1 MNENFSTCS
10 SRAGLIGRLLQDMS
24 GTEFAVVHADPPSLF
39 IIHKREGDRGP
50 KSRVLASYVMLDSV
64 IYQSPSVYEYASTKL
79 VSVVFSQR

>member
-1 MNENFSTCS
+1 MRENFSS
-10 SRAGLIGRLLQDMS
+10 SWFWVTLIRRLLQDMS

-79 VSVVFSQR
+79 VSFYFDVA